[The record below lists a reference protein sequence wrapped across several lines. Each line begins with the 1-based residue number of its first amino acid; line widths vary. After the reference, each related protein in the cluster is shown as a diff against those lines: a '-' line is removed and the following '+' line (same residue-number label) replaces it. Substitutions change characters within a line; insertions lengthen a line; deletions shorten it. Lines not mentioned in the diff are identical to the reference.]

1 MGIKDFFMK
10 KVLGSQLKKSG
21 LPEAQQEK
29 VMNAMMKN
37 PELFQKIAKEVKELE
52 KQGKNQM
59 FASMEVM
66 KKYQNEL
73 RDLMQ

>member
-10 KVLGSQLKKSG
+10 KMLGSQLKKSG

-29 VMNAMMKN
+29 VMNAMIAN
-37 PELFQKIAKEVKELE
+37 PALFQKIAKEIKELE
-52 KQGKNQM
+52 KGGKNQM

-66 KKYQNEL
+66 KKYQKEL
-73 RDLMQ
+73 RNLMQ

>member
-10 KVLGSQLKKSG
+10 KVLSSQLKKSG

-29 VMNAMMKN
+29 VLAAMMQN
-37 PELFQKIAKEVKELE
+37 PELFQKIAKEIKELE

-66 KKYQNEL
+66 KKYQSEL
-73 RDLMQ
+73 AKIMQ

>member
-10 KVLGSQLKKSG
+10 KMLGNQLKKSG

-29 VMNAMMKN
+29 LMNAMLAN
-37 PELFQKIAKEVKELE
+37 PQLFEKIAKEIKELE

-73 RDLMQ
+73 RKLME

>member
-37 PELFQKIAKEVKELE
+37 PELFQKISKEVKELE

>member
-10 KVLGSQLKKSG
+10 KMLASQMKKSG
-21 LPEAQQEK
+21 LPPAQQEK
-29 VMNAMMKN
+29 VLNAMLKN
-37 PELFQKIAKEVKELE
+37 PALFEKIAKEIKELE
-52 KQGKNQM
+52 KGGKNQM

>member
-1 MGIKDFFMK
+1 MRKM
-10 KVLGSQLKKSG
+10 LGSQLKKSG

-29 VMNAMMKN
+29 LLEGMMKN
-37 PELFQKIAKEVKELE
+37 PELFQKIAKEIKELE
-52 KQGKNQM
+52 KSGKNQM

-73 RDLMQ
+73 RELMM